1 MIAAQHR
8 EYRMDDIRSTT
19 SYYTRRMEEAKVKLG
34 LPPNATLDDLLR
46 RVIHGDVNQELS
58 FDAAFE
64 VAMKAWK
71 NQDRA

>member
-1 MIAAQHR
+1 MP
-8 EYRMDDIRSTT
+8 DDIRST
-19 SYYTRRMEEAKVKLG
+19 SSFYTQRFADAKVKLN
-34 LPPNATLDDLLR
+34 LPTNATLDDLFK

-64 VAMKAWK
+64 VAMKAYK